1 MEFVVSALSVC
12 SFIGDLFRYDFI
24 TRPDTVGCIRV
35 LMYNLTTVE
44 HITAIRNIIQHA
56 GVRLWREAQ
65 NLDVEVWEFRKVL
78 LEKSQP
84 LKDYRTVLLQ
94 PIVSDGYAGVR
105 SRIDDIL
112 HHVEDCRRT
121 VMRT

>member
-1 MEFVVSALSVC
+1 MEYVASALSVC

-44 HITAIRNIIQHA
+44 HITAIHNIIQHA
-56 GVRLWREAQ
+56 GIPLWRKAQ
-65 NLDVEVWEFRKVL
+65 NLDAEICEFRKVL

-94 PIVSDGYAGVR
+94 PIQVDGNLGVR
-105 SRIDDIL
+105 SRVSDIFSL
-112 HHVEDCRRT
+112 VEACRLAVKQT
-121 VMRT
+121 